1 MIHPGENL
9 VDGVTVE
16 VTRKRI
22 RRINLR
28 VAPDG
33 RVHLSVPERWATL
46 REAEAFLRANWDWV
60 RAARARVKASAAVPL
75 PPVDAAARGAL
86 ESLLGELHPAWCAR
100 LGETGVAWKLRAMK
114 SVWGTCHWRKRLV
127 TYNTELARAPRPLV
141 EYVIVHELSHLQAHD
156 HGPRFYA
163 LMDERLP
170 GWRDLRRRL
179 SRRAFGPVDE
189 PLPPPPPPPVKWV
202 QAEFW

>member
-46 REAEAFLRANWDWV
+46 REAESFLRANWDWV
-60 RAARARVKASAAVPL
+60 RATRSRVKASAAVPL
-75 PPVDAAARGAL
+75 PPVDEAALTAL
-86 ESLLGELHPAWCAR
+86 AELLGELHCAWCAR
-100 LGETGVAWKLRAMK
+100 LGEAGVSWKLRSMK

-141 EYVIVHELSHLQAHD
+141 EYVVVHELAHLRVHD

-189 PLPPPPPPPVKWV
+189 PLPPTPPPPVKWV